1 MDVPIISLSN
11 PRASGS
17 CGGHI
22 EEWGIFQIHQS
33 RSRSQARIL
42 KNLLVELTGPKRG
55 SITPWLSCLSLLPL
69 HQVGT
74 EFFEL
79 SETEKEVIA
88 KPEDSMDVEGYR
100 TKFKKDLDAWVD
112 HLFHRIRPPSRVSYC
127 IWPKNPKYRSRS
139 MEFSN

>member
-1 MDVPIISLSN
+1 MEVERNQHTSHSSLRSEKEKPVITFQTTAMDVPIISL
-11 PRASGS
+11 
-17 CGGHI
+17 I
-22 EEWGIFQIHQS
+22 
-33 RSRSQARIL
+33 
-42 KNLLVELTGPKRG
+42 
-55 SITPWLSCLSLLPL
+55 
-69 HQVGT
+69 GT

-112 HLFHRIRPPSRVSYC
+112 HLFHRIWPPSRVSYR
-127 IWPKNPKYRSRS
+127 IWPKNLKYRSRS

>member
-1 MDVPIISLSN
+1 MEVERNQHTSHSSLPSEKEKPVITFQATAMDVPIISLSN

-22 EEWGIFQIHQS
+22 EEWGIFQ
-33 RSRSQARIL
+33 
-42 KNLLVELTGPKRG
+42 
-55 SITPWLSCLSLLPL
+55 
-69 HQVGT
+69 
-74 EFFEL
+74 
-79 SETEKEVIA
+79 TEKEVIA

-112 HLFHRIRPPSRVSYC
+112 HLFHRIWPPSRVSYR
-127 IWPKNPKYRSRS
+127 IWPKNLTYRSIS